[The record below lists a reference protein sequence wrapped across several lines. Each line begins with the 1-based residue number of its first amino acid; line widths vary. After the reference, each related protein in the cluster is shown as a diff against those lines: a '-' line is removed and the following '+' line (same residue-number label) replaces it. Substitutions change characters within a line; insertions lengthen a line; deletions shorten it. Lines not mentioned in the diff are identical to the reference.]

1 MSRKILTGKTAGTAL
16 GLAAGL
22 MMAQNAAALELGTFN
37 DTTFSIGGYVKA
49 DATYTDR
56 TNRAANDANESFTVP
71 ALIPLD
77 GAQDS
82 DNVTRYS
89 IRETRINFGTST
101 PSRLGTVRTF
111 IEMDFL
117 EERDLAR
124 SRLVGNSTPRI
135 RHAFISVGPWLVG
148 QTWGTFY
155 DVSSLP
161 EALDFI
167 GPVGTIFN
175 RNLQLRYTHDLGMG
189 NNLMFALEQPF
200 TTLVA
205 EDSLGSQSSIVI
217 DPETGAPVAT
227 ESAVIAE
234 GGALRSGRDDR
245 FPDVVIRYNTSG
257 DWGNGSLA
265 VMGRNIRADRS
276 SSREAGVDVDDDKWG
291 AAASLSGN
299 VNVVGKDTFKF
310 QFNVGNAIG
319 RYISLNAF
327 PDAFVNEDGRL
338 DLLDIYG
345 GFVGYQR
352 WWTDRTRSNLIY
364 SYVEANNPSSA
375 PDAANESIQSVHVNL
390 IHSPIERL
398 DVGIEYLWAERN
410 IEGRVNRADGR
421 SGTVSSGDMSRVQVS
436 AKYSF

>member
-1 MSRKILTGKTAGTAL
+1 
-16 GLAAGL
+16 
-22 MMAQNAAALELGTFN
+22 MAQNAAAVELGTFN

-49 DATYTDR
+49 DAMFTDR
-56 TNRAANDANESFTVP
+56 TNRALNDANESFLVP
-71 ALIPLD
+71 ALIPLE
-77 GAQDS
+77 GAQDA

-89 IRETRINFGTST
+89 VRESRINFGTST
-101 PSRLGTVRTF
+101 PSRLGEVRTF

-124 SRLVGNSTPRI
+124 SRLVGNTTPRL
-135 RHAFISVGPWLVG
+135 RHAFVSVGPWLVG

-167 GPVGTIFN
+167 GPVGTVFN
-175 RNLQLRYTHDLGMG
+175 RNLQVRYTHDMGMG
-189 NNLMFALEQPF
+189 NNMMFALEQPF

-205 EDSLGSQSSIVI
+205 EDALGTQTSVGIDEDGNPIV
-217 DPETGAPVAT
+217 T

-245 FPDVVIRYNTSG
+245 FPDIVARYNTSG

-265 VMGRNIRADRS
+265 VMARNIRADRS
-276 SSREAGVDVDDDKWG
+276 SSTDAGADIDDDKWG
-291 AAASLSGN
+291 AAASLSAN
-299 VNVVGKDTFKF
+299 VKTVGKDTLKF
-310 QFNVGNAIG
+310 QFNVGNALG

-327 PDAFVNEDGRL
+327 PDAFVDENGRL
-338 DLLDIYG
+338 DLVTVTG

-352 WWTDRTRSNLIY
+352 WWTDRTRSSLIY
-364 SYVEANNPSSA
+364 SYVEADNPSSA
-375 PDAANESIQSVHVNL
+375 PDAANKSIQSVHVNL
-390 IHSPIERL
+390 IHSPISNL

-410 IEGRVNRADGR
+410 IEGRVARADGR
-421 SGTVSSGDMSRVQVS
+421 SGRVGSGDMNRVQVS

>member
-1 MSRKILTGKTAGTAL
+1 MSKKLLTGKTAGTAL

-22 MMAQNAAALELGTFN
+22 LLASNASALELGTFG

-56 TNRAANDANESFTVP
+56 TNRDANDANESFTVP
-71 ALIPLD
+71 GFIPLE
-77 GAQDS
+77 GAQDA

-101 PSRLGTVRTF
+101 PSRLGDVSTF

-135 RHAFISVGPWLVG
+135 RHAFIAVGPWTVG

-175 RNLQLRYTHDLGMG
+175 RNLMVRYTHDLGMG
-189 NNLMFALEQPF
+189 NNLMLALEQPF
-200 TTLVA
+200 TTLT
-205 EDSLGSQSSIVI
+205 E
-217 DPETGAPVAT
+217 EAPVLDADGNPT
-227 ESAVIAE
+227 ASTANI
-234 GGALRSGRDDR
+234 RSGRDDR
-245 FPDVVIRYNTSG
+245 FPDIVARYNTSG

-276 SSREAGVDVDDDKWG
+276 SSREAGVDIDDDKWG

-299 VNVVGKDTFKF
+299 LKVVGKDTFKF

-327 PDAFVNEDGRL
+327 PDAFVDENGRL

-390 IHSPIERL
+390 IHSPISNL
-398 DVGIEYLWAERN
+398 DVGIEYMWAERN

-421 SGTVSSGDMSRVQVS
+421 SGTVSSGDMNRVQVS

>member
-16 GLAAGL
+16 GLAASL

-124 SRLVGNSTPRI
+124 ARLVGNSTPRI

-205 EDSLGSQSSIVI
+205 EDPLGDANGEAI
-217 DPETGAPVAT
+217 
-227 ESAVIAE
+227 IAE

-276 SSREAGVDVDDDKWG
+276 SSREAGVDIDDDKWG

-375 PDAANESIQSVHVNL
+375 PESANESIQSVHVNL
-390 IHSPIERL
+390 IHSPISNL
-398 DVGIEYLWAERN
+398 DVGIEYMWAERN
-410 IEGRVNRADGR
+410 IEGRVDRGDGR
-421 SGTVSSGDMSRVQVS
+421 SGTVSSGDMNRVQVS